1 MVVDIGG
8 IPTIFD
14 EKKIGEMKS
23 RNTGENYSK
32 KKVSKV
38 SKVTF
43 NEEAH
48 SYTADS
54 SGRKYISA
62 TTIIGQFKS
71 PFDKVAV
78 STAYA
83 KKHGQTPEYWQA
95 EWAKISKIA
104 CDKGTAF
111 HKRQEDAMIKTG
123 AILKDKKL
131 IPVHVKDTLEKS
143 SHDYR
148 NLPDGV
154 YPELLMWNHY
164 FELAG
169 IADIITI
176 EGNYFDIDDYKGLS
190 LDTPIATKDGWK
202 LMKDIQVG
210 DIIFDGNGKLT
221 EVEHVSAIHY
231 NPCYKIVFDTND
243 ELVADHEHKWV
254 TSFRNGDGSN
264 KEIEL
269 TTEELF
275 KSFNNK
281 EQPKIKC
288 SKLELDEVELPI
300 DPYILGVWLG
310 DGNSHNGG
318 ITNTNSKTWQEIRN
332 RGYKVGEDVSSDDRA
347 EYRTVYGIYSKLKE
361 LDLIKNKHL
370 PDIYARASHQQRLD
384 LLRGL
389 MDADGHFHRNRS
401 RCVMC
406 TTKLWQRDAIISL
419 TSSLGYKPTHF
430 TTKGKGFGNDTVTV
444 YQICFTPTENPFLTR
459 NEDYLEVVREVG
471 KYSGYRNIKSIEL
484 IETVPTKCLAVKSK
498 DHTYLAG
505 KSFIKTH
512 NTNKKI
518 DRFSFCHPKTGYK
531 NMLFPLQHLQDCNF
545 NHYQL
550 QLSIYAFMLE
560 QLSGKKCRSI
570 CFHHHPAKADNPLE
584 AQDEGIRYEVK
595 YLKKEVLDMLA
606 VYTKKDIS
614 QFK

>member
-14 EKKIGEMKS
+14 EKKIGEMRS

-43 NEEAH
+43 DEEAH
-48 SYTADS
+48 SYTADN

-62 TTIIGQFKS
+62 TTIIGKFKS

-111 HKRQEDAMIKTG
+111 HKMKEDAMLSNG
-123 AILKDKKL
+123 SVLRDKKV
-131 IPVHVKDTLEKS
+131 IPVHVKDVLEKS
-143 SHDYR
+143 SYNYKD
-148 NLPDGV
+148 LPDGV
-154 YPELLMWNHY
+154 YPELLLWNHY

-176 EGNYFDIDDYKGLS
+176 EGNYFDIDDYK
-190 LDTPIATKDGWK
+190 
-202 LMKDIQVG
+202 
-210 DIIFDGNGKLT
+210 
-221 EVEHVSAIHY
+221 
-231 NPCYKIVFDTND
+231 
-243 ELVADHEHKWV
+243 
-254 TSFRNGDGSN
+254 
-264 KEIEL
+264 
-269 TTEELF
+269 
-275 KSFNNK
+275 
-281 EQPKIKC
+281 
-288 SKLELDEVELPI
+288 
-300 DPYILGVWLG
+300 
-310 DGNSHNGG
+310 
-318 ITNTNSKTWQEIRN
+318 
-332 RGYKVGEDVSSDDRA
+332 
-347 EYRTVYGIYSKLKE
+347 
-361 LDLIKNKHL
+361 
-370 PDIYARASHQQRLD
+370 
-384 LLRGL
+384 
-389 MDADGHFHRNRS
+389 
-401 RCVMC
+401 
-406 TTKLWQRDAIISL
+406 
-419 TSSLGYKPTHF
+419 
-430 TTKGKGFGNDTVTV
+430 
-444 YQICFTPTENPFLTR
+444 
-459 NEDYLEVVREVG
+459 
-471 KYSGYRNIKSIEL
+471 
-484 IETVPTKCLAVKSK
+484 
-498 DHTYLAG
+498 
-505 KSFIKTH
+505 
-512 NTNKKI
+512 TNKKI
-518 DRFSFCHPKTGYK
+518 DKFSFCHPKTGYK
-531 NMLFPLQHLQDCNF
+531 KMLFPLQHLQDCNF

-570 CFHHHPAKADNPLE
+570 CFHHHPPKVDNPNE